1 MDRKELQEIL
11 DDIQYDDFYQES
23 FEASKDY
30 KILVDELNYADRCH
44 KLEEQLGCPLEVVF
58 KAIKNGIYYEN
69 NTRKIIYIRVYFT
82 TNSYKT
88 EFVLRDLNDDY
99 ALLSRNYKKTWW
111 LKEDR
116 SE

>member
-1 MDRKELQEIL
+1 MSRLTYELGHKGSGSYEP
-11 DDIQYDDFYQES
+11 IQHK
-23 FEASKDY
+23 AMPAN
-30 KILVDELNYADRCH
+30 NYIRCINKLG
-44 KLEEQLGCPLEVVF
+44 KLEDLEEEIGCSLEVIF
-58 KAIKNGIYYEN
+58 KAIKNGIYYKN
-69 NTRKIIYIRVYFT
+69 NARKTIYIKVYFT